1 MTHQTHLNL
10 SDAELE
16 AHIAD
21 CGRLFLKA
29 HGEGDMPLA
38 RHWLAEEM
46 KAVKSRSPAAVA
58 RLEDCYF
65 SYAGEQARLDAQG
78 RAVGGN

>member
-1 MTHQTHLNL
+1 MTHQAHLSL
-10 SDAELE
+10 TDAELE

-38 RHWLAEEM
+38 RHWLAEQSR
-46 KAVKSRSPAAVA
+46 AVASRSPAAVA
-58 RLEDCYF
+58 RMEDCYF
-65 SYAGEQARLDAQG
+65 SYEGEQARMDAQR
-78 RAVGGN
+78 RATGG

>member
-1 MTHQTHLNL
+1 MAAVLRTELT
-10 SDAELE
+10 DAELE

-29 HGEGDMPLA
+29 HTEGDMALA
-38 RHWLAEEM
+38 RRWLAEQT
-46 KAVKSRSPAAVA
+46 KAVQSRSPAAVA

-65 SYAGEQARLDAQG
+65 SAEGERARLDAH
-78 RAVGGN
+78 RRSANA